1 MKIKKTLRFIAL
13 IFMICLV
20 CVLPFPLKLAYKDNL
35 PKNLIENVETNDQ
48 DDEKDILREVF

>member
-1 MKIKKTLRFIAL
+1 
-13 IFMICLV
+13 MICLV

-48 DDEKDILREVF
+48 DDEKDILREVFFY